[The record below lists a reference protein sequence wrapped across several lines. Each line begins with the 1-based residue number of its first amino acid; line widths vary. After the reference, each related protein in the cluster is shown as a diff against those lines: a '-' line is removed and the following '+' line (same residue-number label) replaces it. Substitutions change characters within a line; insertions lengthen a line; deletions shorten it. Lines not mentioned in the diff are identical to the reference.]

1 MFDRLFQFIRD
12 GIKQAILGGIDDAQQ
27 ELVHRIETQEPLVIE
42 AEVNGRPKRKPL
54 AK

>member
-27 ELVHRIETQEPLVIE
+27 ELVHRVESKEPLVIE
-42 AEVNGRPKRKPL
+42 GEVRPKRKPL
-54 AK
+54 AR

>member
-1 MFDRLFQFIRD
+1 MFDKLFSFIRQ

-27 ELVHRIETQEPLVIE
+27 ELVHRVESKEPLVIE